1 MDRLRRVVWVII
13 LAAGAAMGC
22 HEELETG
29 YKPRTLNASSTD
41 RRAYY
46 APAFTPEATP
56 DDNKG
61 ATNPGFHKPTEY

>member
-1 MDRLRRVVWVII
+1 MNQCRPFVWVIL
-13 LAAGAAMGC
+13 LAAGVAMGC

-56 DDNKG
+56 DDKG